1 MCYQDVFQNHTHHYS
16 PDKFIWCLAPAELSN
31 WQHDLC
37 GQQSGHANESCQLAK
52 YVMFHW
58 AYVLTVKIKT
68 VNPPVADHSLGNHGF
83 VLSILVYRGVGLY
96 ITRGKWWY
104 CKSLD
109 KMVVPSLDTS
119 IWQSDVIQ
127 LPLIEEPQWW
137 NRYFP
142 NCWIP
147 KALVS
152 PFNMTNFERFLVSKL
167 QESTYR
173 S

>member
-1 MCYQDVFQNHTHHYS
+1 MFPGCFSKSYS
-16 PDKFIWCLAPAELSN
+16 PDKFISCLAPAELSN

-37 GQQSGHANESCQLAK
+37 GQQSGHANEYVNRQNMSCFTGHVFDRENK
-52 YVMFHW
+52 NCW
-58 AYVLTVKIKT
+58 PTVCR
-68 VNPPVADHSLGNHGF
+68 SLVGKPW
-83 VLSILVYRGVGLY
+83 LCIVYFSLQGVCLY

-119 IWQSDVIQ
+119 IWQSDVLQ

-147 KALVS
+147 EALVS
-152 PFNMTNFERFLVSKL
+152 PFNMTNFKWFLMSKF

>member
-1 MCYQDVFQNHTHHYS
+1 MCSQDVFQNHTHLTSSYHAS
-16 PDKFIWCLAPAELSN
+16 RRLNFQTGNMTCVDSSQVMRMNMSTGKICHVSLGMCLT
-31 WQHDLC
+31 
-37 GQQSGHANESCQLAK
+37 
-52 YVMFHW
+52 MR
-58 AYVLTVKIKT
+58 IKT
-68 VNPPVADHSLGNHGF
+68 VDPPFADHSLGNHGF
-83 VLSILVYRGVGLY
+83 VLSILVYRGVCLY

-152 PFNMTNFERFLVSKL
+152 PFNMTNFKRFLMSKL